1 MERKK
6 LFKQIVIL
14 LTIILL
20 FILFDISFYNII
32 TKKYINNY
40 GDKVKEKS
48 IDLEHYMP
56 FKEDSEIVH
65 FKSSLKIEEN
75 IPVLDGA
82 TALYPIYASYVESL
96 YPEESVKF
104 NGKDFENTS
113 SIQKTGT
120 TKAYKRVV
128 DGDVDVIFCAGPS
141 KKQEEYA
148 KEKGVELELVPIGK
162 ESFVFIVNKNN
173 KVDGLTIDEIKDIYQ
188 GKIKSWDEVGGE
200 KEPIIALQ
208 RAEGSGS
215 QTAMLKFMN
224 GIEMKNPGQMFI
236 GRALGYS
243 FRYYVEGIV
252 KDGNIKML
260 SLNGIA
266 PTKENIKNGSYP
278 ITDSFYMIYR
288 KDNENPNIKV
298 LKDFIL
304 SKDGQEI
311 IENTGYVSIY

>member
-40 GDKVKEKS
+40 GDNVKEKS

-65 FKSSLKIEEN
+65 FKSSLKIKEN

-104 NGKDFENTS
+104 NGKDFENAS

-162 ESFVFIVNKNN
+162 ESFVFIVNSNN

-236 GRALGYS
+236 GRAIGYS

>member
-104 NGKDFENTS
+104 NLS
-113 SIQKTGT
+113 S
-120 TKAYKRVV
+120 
-128 DGDVDVIFCAGPS
+128 
-141 KKQEEYA
+141 
-148 KEKGVELELVPIGK
+148 
-162 ESFVFIVNKNN
+162 
-173 KVDGLTIDEIKDIYQ
+173 
-188 GKIKSWDEVGGE
+188 
-200 KEPIIALQ
+200 
-208 RAEGSGS
+208 
-215 QTAMLKFMN
+215 
-224 GIEMKNPGQMFI
+224 
-236 GRALGYS
+236 
-243 FRYYVEGIV
+243 
-252 KDGNIKML
+252 L
-260 SLNGIA
+260 S
-266 PTKENIKNGSYP
+266 
-278 ITDSFYMIYR
+278 
-288 KDNENPNIKV
+288 
-298 LKDFIL
+298 
-304 SKDGQEI
+304 
-311 IENTGYVSIY
+311 

>member
-40 GDKVKEKS
+40 GDNVKEKS

-96 YPEESVKF
+96 YPEDSVKF
-104 NGKDFENTS
+104 NGKDFENDS

-173 KVDGLTIDEIKDIYQ
+173 KIDGLTVDQIKDIYQ

-224 GIEMKNPGQMFI
+224 GIEMANPGQMFI

-243 FRYYVEGIV
+243 FRFYVEGIV